1 MKKKTTKTKPEIH
14 VTKQYHYK
22 AGKGR
27 KTIDAVLTK
36 ANETFWTV
44 YEPKVTQR
52 HIVYIKDTKNNTVI
66 APYVIQCV
74 DRPRGELIPS
84 YNGKVETSIIHWRPI
99 IMKMYDPIVPS
110 TTQAVMKHLL
120 EGNIPVTITI
130 KVLGPVGDT
139 VEEWEIKDATIQKFG
154 FSSLDWKNTGDP
166 ATVEVEWKSQNI
178 TLKY

>member
-1 MKKKTTKTKPEIH
+1 MKKTSKAKPEIH

-22 AGKGR
+22 AGKER
-27 KTIDAVLTK
+27 KTIDTTLLK
-36 ANETFWTV
+36 KDEIFWTV

-52 HIVYIKDTKNNTVI
+52 HIVYIKDAKNNTVI
-66 APYVIQCV
+66 VPYVIKSV
-74 DRPRGELIPS
+74 DRPRGELISS
-84 YNGKVETSIIHWRPI
+84 YNGKIETSVIYWRPI

-139 VEEWEIKDATIQKFG
+139 VEEWEIKNAVIQRFG
-154 FSSLDWKNTGDP
+154 FSSMDWKDTGDP
-166 ATVEVEWKSQNI
+166 AMVEVEWKSQNI